1 MARLEYIRPYEYQED
16 LRLFALIRNEEH
28 AMFIGYGFKEN
39 AVAYVEFNSTLTQ
52 LTSVSVNHSDYDV
65 LTVEAF
71 DVAYPFR
78 VYVVNPDN
86 EAGQASNAI
95 EFDETDQVPVLDVLV
110 DGKSVVENQIASID
124 LTGKLDHIR
133 QPNKIYGTDE
143 DGKEVV
149 FDREQIEGVQHIV
162 LNGSELPCVD
172 GTVQFRD
179 IAFESK
185 TVPRV
190 TKADQ
195 LYGTDQ
201 HGNQV
206 TYNVS
211 YFASSSDVESSTQD
225 LSNKISSL
233 EKNKQDKDS
242 AAVDGSIAIMK
253 NHQSV
258 GSSTKL
264 STLLDTISSIQSDLN
279 DLSKKH
285 DNDMESIEDTLAQNS
300 PKDWKATVGPTVI
313 LNHPINQSNGNLTFT
328 SLPGSGETALRSK
341 NGSVTVASSPISN
354 NVSSTSLGQSTTA
367 GQYAIAIGS
376 FPTAGNSGVAVG
388 QNANAGASSIA
399 VGPNAI
405 ATGSHTT
412 AIGDGA
418 NATGANSTAIGAN
431 AIASEANTVSV
442 GSAPFTSEDGTRS
455 PGAYRRIVNV
465 ADPTK
470 AQDAATKNY
479 VDAQDSGAINHP
491 KSHSGDING
500 LRTPGVY
507 GCTSI
512 PSGQYPSSFND
523 SCTIIVYPTTND
535 ITNGNKVQMALDANN
550 VNAFAMRHWVNG
562 SWGAWTVFDWDAITS
577 LQSTVNNLQSRLTTL
592 ENTVKSLQ
600 SSTSFANT
608 TTNNKINTAINAIIN
623 KVYGGGTLNSSN
635 GQITWPNSSKIPL
648 GNLNIYSA
656 GGSGNTF
663 NNAIRSR
670 AGDTDGDIKVN

>member
-110 DGKSVVENQIASID
+110 DGKSVVENQVASID

-149 FDREQIEGVQHIV
+149 FDREQIEGVQHII
-162 LNGSELPCVD
+162 LNGSELPLVD

-190 TKADQ
+190 TKPDQ

-201 HGNQV
+201 NGSQV

-233 EKNKQDKDS
+233 EKNKQDKDP
-242 AAVDGSIAIMK
+242 AAVDGSIAVMK
-253 NHQSV
+253 NRQSV

-264 STLLDTISSIQSDLN
+264 SSLLDTISSIQSDLN
-279 DLSKKH
+279 DLFKKH

-300 PKDWKATVGPTVI
+300 PKDWKATTGPTVI
-313 LNHPINQSNGNLTFT
+313 QNHPINQNNGNLTFT

-341 NGSVTVASSPISN
+341 NSSVTVASSPISN

-388 QNANAGASSIA
+388 QNANAGTSSIA

-455 PGAYRRIVNV
+455 LGAYRRIVNV
-465 ADPTK
+465 ADPVA
-470 AQDAATKNY
+470 AQDAVTKKY
-479 VDAQDSGAINHP
+479 ADDKIDA
-491 KSHSGDING
+491 
-500 LRTPGVY
+500 L
-507 GCTSI
+507 
-512 PSGQYPSSFND
+512 
-523 SCTIIVYPTTND
+523 
-535 ITNGNKVQMALDANN
+535 ANR
-550 VNAFAMRHWVNG
+550 V
-562 SWGAWTVFDWDAITS
+562 ST
-577 LQSTVNNLQSRLTTL
+577 LESTVKKIQSQLSALETTVSNNYNDLNNKISNLQ
-592 ENTVKSLQ
+592 N
-600 SSTSFANT
+600 STSSSNT

-635 GQITWPNSSKIPL
+635 GQITWPNSSKIPV

-670 AGDTDGDIKVN
+670 TGDTDGDIKVN

>member
-149 FDREQIEGVQHIV
+149 FDREQIEGVQHII

-201 HGNQV
+201 NGNQV

-211 YFASSSDVESSTQD
+211 YFASSSDLENSTQD
-225 LSNKISSL
+225 LTNKINNL
-233 EKNKQDKDS
+233 QKNKQDKDP

-253 NHQSV
+253 SNQSV
-258 GSSTKL
+258 GSDTKL
-264 STLLDTISSIQSDLN
+264 ADLLNTVSTIQSDLK
-279 DLSKKH
+279 DLTVEV
-285 DNDMESIEDTLAQNS
+285 DNSNQEIEDTLAANLS
-300 PKDWKATVGPTVI
+300 KDWKATSGGHAI
-313 LNHPINQSNGNLTFT
+313 ENHPVTQ
-328 SLPGSGETALRSK
+328 LRSSIVLTPLTREEEDTFRDTP
-341 NGSVTVASSPISN
+341 NAVVIGTP
-354 NVSSTSLGQSTTA
+354 VS
-367 GQYAIAIGS
+367 
-376 FPTAGNSGVAVG
+376 AGN
-388 QNANAGASSIA
+388 SSIA
-399 VGPNAI
+399 VGSSVNAGSASVVLGAAASSMGQNSISIGTSSSAAGTSGIAVGYAASASQTNSVAIGPNATASGQNSVAIGYNSI
-405 ATGSHTT
+405 ATDS
-412 AIGDGA
+412 
-418 NATGANSTAIGAN
+418 
-431 AIASEANTVSV
+431 NTVSV
-442 GSAPFTSEDGTRS
+442 GLPAIAGQSASLK
-455 PGAYRRIVNV
+455 RIVNV
-465 ADPTK
+465 ADPTA
-470 AQDAATKNY
+470 AQDAVTKKY
-479 VDAQDSGAINHP
+479 ADDKIS
-491 KSHSGDING
+491 
-500 LRTPGVY
+500 
-507 GCTSI
+507 
-512 PSGQYPSSFND
+512 
-523 SCTIIVYPTTND
+523 
-535 ITNGNKVQMALDANN
+535 ALANR
-550 VNAFAMRHWVNG
+550 V
-562 SWGAWTVFDWDAITS
+562 S
-577 LQSTVNNLQSRLTTL
+577 TL
-592 ENTVKSLQ
+592 ENTVKQIQ
-600 SSTSFANT
+600 SQLNALET
-608 TTNNKINTAINAIIN
+608 TVSNNYTDLSNKISNLQTSVSGNNTAINNKVKTAVEAILG
-623 KVYGGGTLNSSN
+623 KVYGGGTFDSST
-635 GQITWPNSSKIPL
+635 GRITWPNTAKIPV

-663 NNAIRSR
+663 SNAIRSR
-670 AGDTDGDIKVN
+670 GGDTDGDIKVN

>member
-110 DGKSVVENQIASID
+110 DGKSVVENQVASID

-149 FDREQIEGVQHIV
+149 FDRVQIEGVQHII
-162 LNGSELPCVD
+162 LNGSELPLVD

-190 TKADQ
+190 TKPDQ

-201 HGNQV
+201 NGNQV

-211 YFASSSDVESSTQD
+211 YFASSSDVESTTQD
-225 LSNKISSL
+225 LSNKISAL
-233 EKNKQDKDS
+233 EKNKQDKDP
-242 AAVDGSIAIMK
+242 AAVDGSIAVMK

-264 STLLDTISSIQSDLN
+264 SSLLDTISSIQSDLN

-300 PKDWKATVGPTVI
+300 PKDWKATTGPTVI
-313 LNHPINQSNGNLTFT
+313 QNHPINQNNGNLTFT
-328 SLPGSGETALRSK
+328 SLPGSGETAFRSK
-341 NGSVTVASSPISN
+341 NSSVTVASSPISN
-354 NVSSTSLGQSTTA
+354 SVSSTSLGQNTTA

-388 QNANAGASSIA
+388 QNANAGTSSIA

-465 ADPTK
+465 ADPVA
-470 AQDAATKNY
+470 AQDAVTKKY
-479 VDAQDSGAINHP
+479 ADDKIDA
-491 KSHSGDING
+491 
-500 LRTPGVY
+500 L
-507 GCTSI
+507 
-512 PSGQYPSSFND
+512 
-523 SCTIIVYPTTND
+523 
-535 ITNGNKVQMALDANN
+535 ANR
-550 VNAFAMRHWVNG
+550 V
-562 SWGAWTVFDWDAITS
+562 ST
-577 LQSTVNNLQSRLTTL
+577 LESTVKKIQSQLSALETTVSNNYNDLNNKISNLQ
-592 ENTVKSLQ
+592 N
-600 SSTSFANT
+600 STSSSNT

-635 GQITWPNSSKIPL
+635 GQITWPNGSKIPV

-670 AGDTDGDIKVN
+670 TGDTDGDIKVN

>member
-95 EFDETDQVPVLDVLV
+95 EFDETDQVPVLDILV

-149 FDREQIEGVQHIV
+149 FDREQIEGVQHII
-162 LNGSELPCVD
+162 LNGSELPLVD

-201 HGNQV
+201 NGNQV
-206 TYNVS
+206 TYDVS
-211 YFASSSDVESSTQD
+211 YFASSSDVENTTQG
-225 LSNKISSL
+225 LTNKINDL
-233 EKNKQDKDS
+233 QQNKQDKDPG
-242 AAVDGSIAIMK
+242 AIDGSIAVMRA
-253 NHQSV
+253 NQSV
-258 GSSTKL
+258 GSTTKLSDLLATITNLQTKIDDLSTKL
-264 STLLDTISSIQSDLN
+264 
-279 DLSKKH
+279 
-285 DNDMESIEDTLAQNS
+285 DNSNQEIEDTLAANLS
-300 PKDWKATVGPTVI
+300 KDWKAVSGGHAI
-313 LNHPINQSNGNLTFT
+313 ENHP
-328 SLPGSGETALRSK
+328 
-341 NGSVTVASSPISN
+341 
-354 NVSSTSLGQSTTA
+354 VSSTNSSIVITPLTREDEDDFRDKSGAVIIGVPVTTESSS
-367 GQYAIAIGS
+367 IAIGQS
-376 FPTAGNSGVAVG
+376 VTT
-388 QNANAGASSIA
+388 ASSSVA
-399 VGPNAI
+399 VGPNAK
-405 ATGSHTT
+405 ASGSNSS
-412 AIGDGA
+412 AIGA
-418 NATGANSTAIGAN
+418 SAQATGASSTALGYAASASQSNAVAVGPNAAASAARSVAIGYN
-431 AIASEANTVSV
+431 SIATEENTVSV
-442 GSAPFTSEDGTRS
+442 GLPAVGDQSASLK
-455 PGAYRRIVNV
+455 RIVNV
-465 ADPTK
+465 ADPVNS
-470 AQDAATKNY
+470 QDAVTKKY
-479 VDAQDSGAINHP
+479 VDD
-491 KSHSGDING
+491 
-500 LRTPGVY
+500 
-507 GCTSI
+507 
-512 PSGQYPSSFND
+512 
-523 SCTIIVYPTTND
+523 
-535 ITNGNKVQMALDANN
+535 
-550 VNAFAMRHWVNG
+550 
-562 SWGAWTVFDWDAITS
+562 
-577 LQSTVNNLQSRLTTL
+577 
-592 ENTVKSLQ
+592 
-600 SSTSFANT
+600 
-608 TTNNKINTAINAIIN
+608 KIRTAIEAIIS
-623 KVYGGGTLNSSN
+623 KVYGGGTFDSSTGN
-635 GQITWPNSSKIPL
+635 ITWPNNSKIPV

-670 AGDTDGDIKVN
+670 AGDTNGDIKVN

>member
-110 DGKSVVENQIASID
+110 DGKSVVENQVASID

-149 FDREQIEGVQHIV
+149 FDRVQIEGVQHII
-162 LNGSELPCVD
+162 LNGSELPLVD

-190 TKADQ
+190 TKPDQ

-201 HGNQV
+201 NGNQV

-225 LSNKISSL
+225 LANKISAL
-233 EKNKQDKDS
+233 EKNKQDKDP
-242 AAVDGSIAIMK
+242 AAVDGSIAVMK

-264 STLLDTISSIQSDLN
+264 SSLLDTITSIQSDLN

-313 LNHPINQSNGNLTFT
+313 LNHPINQNNGNLTFT

-341 NGSVTVASSPISN
+341 NSSVTVASSPISN
-354 NVSSTSLGQSTTA
+354 SVSSTSLGQSTTA

-388 QNANAGASSIA
+388 QNANAGTSSIA

-455 PGAYRRIVNV
+455 SGAYRRIVNV
-465 ADPTK
+465 ADPVA
-470 AQDAATKNY
+470 AQDAVTKKY
-479 VDAQDSGAINHP
+479 ADDKIDA
-491 KSHSGDING
+491 
-500 LRTPGVY
+500 L
-507 GCTSI
+507 
-512 PSGQYPSSFND
+512 
-523 SCTIIVYPTTND
+523 
-535 ITNGNKVQMALDANN
+535 ANR
-550 VNAFAMRHWVNG
+550 V
-562 SWGAWTVFDWDAITS
+562 ST
-577 LQSTVNNLQSRLTTL
+577 LESTVKKIQSQLSALETTVSNNYNDLNNKISNLQ
-592 ENTVKSLQ
+592 N
-600 SSTSFANT
+600 STSSSNT

-635 GQITWPNSSKIPL
+635 GQITWPNSSKIPV

-670 AGDTDGDIKVN
+670 TGDTDGDIKVN

>member
-149 FDREQIEGVQHIV
+149 FDREQIEGVQHII
-162 LNGSELPCVD
+162 LNGSELPLVD

-190 TKADQ
+190 TKPDQ

-201 HGNQV
+201 NGNQV

-211 YFASSSDVESSTQD
+211 YFASASDVESSTQD

-233 EKNKQDKDS
+233 ERNKQDKDP
-242 AAVDGSIAIMK
+242 AAVDGSIAVMK

-264 STLLDTISSIQSDLN
+264 SSLLDTISSIQSDLN

-285 DNDMESIEDTLAQNS
+285 DNDIESIEDTLAQNS

-313 LNHPINQSNGNLTFT
+313 QNHPINQNNGNLTFT

-341 NGSVTVASSPISN
+341 NSSVTVASSPISN
-354 NVSSTSLGQSTTA
+354 SVSSTSLGQSTTA

-376 FPTAGNSGVAVG
+376 FPTAGNSGIAVG
-388 QNANAGASSIA
+388 QNANAGTSSIA

-405 ATGSHTT
+405 ATGAHTT

-470 AQDAATKNY
+470 AHDAATKTY
-479 VDAQDSGAINHP
+479 VDSNDLGSMSHP
-491 KSHSGDING
+491 KLQNTTDLN
-500 LRTPGVY
+500 TVKNPGVY
-507 GCTSI
+507 AL
-512 PSGQYPSSFND
+512 SGVTTNKPLSSFND
-523 SCTIIVYPTTND
+523 S
-535 ITNGNKVQMALDANN
+535 MAL
-550 VNAFAMRHWVNG
+550 F
-562 SWGAWTVFDWDAITS
+562 VFK
-577 LQSTVNNLQSRLTTL
+577 TVNNGGLMQIAFDSAVHDTIAMRMMGENGTWERWNILSANTIIDLQNRLTTL
-592 ENTVKSLQ
+592 ENTVKNLQ
-600 SSTSFANT
+600 SSTSSANT
-608 TTNNKINTAINAIIN
+608 TTNNKINTAVNAIIN
-623 KVYGGGTLNSSN
+623 KVYGGGTFNSNN

-663 NNAIRSR
+663 TNAIRSR